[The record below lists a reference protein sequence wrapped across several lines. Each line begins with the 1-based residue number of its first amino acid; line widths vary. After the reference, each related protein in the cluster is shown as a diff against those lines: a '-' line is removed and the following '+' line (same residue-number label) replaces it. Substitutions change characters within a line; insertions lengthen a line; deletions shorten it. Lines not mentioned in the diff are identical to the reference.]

1 MSLAVHN
8 TISILVDSTTLAMLV
23 RNFGSRDQVKAIE
36 AKVNEVIAA
45 ALPVTGLIFKTSD
58 RNNIDSVFSSVGVF
72 PDSDDYGHK
81 CWGWHLVCI
90 NACCKFEQV
99 GGSFVDVVFTTEFNL
114 N

>member
-1 MSLAVHN
+1 
-8 TISILVDSTTLAMLV
+8 MLV

-99 GGSFVDVVFTTEFNL
+99 GGSFVDVVFTTEFVSVEV
-114 N
+114 